1 MLMDT
6 SGTPE
11 GDAPAVDPSSEEQAT
26 REGTGEWQGPGAQR
40 LPNDTSDDSAGPAD
54 AGTAAP
60 VNTGE
65 AGDPTA
71 EKDPDEWVTGDEPA
85 TGAQISYL
93 ETLSRELGRTVPG
106 RLSKAGAS
114 RLIDELKTAS
124 SQRP

>member
-1 MLMDT
+1 MDT

-11 GDAPAVDPSSEEQAT
+11 HDAPALDPSSAEQAT
-26 REGTGEWQGPGAQR
+26 REGTGEWRGAGAQQ
-40 LPNDTSDDSAGPAD
+40 LPTDTSDDSAGSAD
-54 AGTAAP
+54 GDAAAP
-60 VNTGE
+60 LNTGA

-124 SQRP
+124 TQRP

>member
-1 MLMDT
+1 MDT

-11 GDAPAVDPSSEEQAT
+11 NDAPTVDPSSDEQAT

-40 LPNDTSDDSAGPAD
+40 LPSDSSDDDPAD
-54 AGTAAP
+54 AGAAP
-60 VNTGE
+60 PLNTGA

-71 EKDPDEWVTGDEPA
+71 EKDPDEWVTGDEAA

-106 RLSKAGAS
+106 RLSKADAS

-124 SQRP
+124 TARP